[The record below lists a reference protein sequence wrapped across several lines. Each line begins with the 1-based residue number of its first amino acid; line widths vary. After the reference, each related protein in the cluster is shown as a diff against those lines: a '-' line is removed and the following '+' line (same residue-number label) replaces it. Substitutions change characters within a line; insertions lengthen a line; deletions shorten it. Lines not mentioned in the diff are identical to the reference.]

1 MYCIP
6 CIIYYIYLLFLCTC
20 IFLGSTLSHSHTHTH
35 TRTLIF
41 YFLLISLLTVIRAEQ
56 VSPTANIASIRFPD
70 SSDLV
75 NFTTT
80 ASIPPATISI
90 PSALIM
96 ERSSGSMCI

>member
-1 MYCIP
+1 MHSMYNLYLF
-6 CIIYYIYLLFLCTC
+6 IIFVCMYFLRKHS
-20 IFLGSTLSHSHTHTH
+20 ISFSHTHTH
-35 TRTLIF
+35 TYINF
-41 YFLLISLLTVIRAEQ
+41 YFLFVSLLTVIRAEQ